1 MIDYG
6 PDAILMSG
14 LDGANWRLADYEKRD
29 GYKALRKII
38 EQKIKPED
46 IIADLKKS
54 ALRGRGGAGFP
65 TGLKWS
71 FMPRAFPGPKYVV
84 CNSDEG
90 EPGTCKDRDLLR
102 YNPHSVIEGMIIAGY
117 AMQASAGYNYIHG
130 EIWQV
135 YEQYEERR
143 TDEVARL
150 QRAARTS
157 MEWFEN
163 SARYVGQHPLQFT
176 FNLMS
181 RAKRITY
188 DNLAERDPALVQ
200 RVTEWFAAEN
210 GITHAPGTPA
220 PPPIFAPLELRGMR
234 LENRIAVSP
243 MCQYSAVD
251 GVVGDWHLVHLGSRA
266 IGGAGLV
273 MTEMTDVSATGR
285 ITHGCAGMY
294 ADAHE
299 AAWKRIVDFVHASS
313 RAKLGI
319 QLAHA
324 GRKGSCNLPWEG
336 DDPLR
341 DARAWQTLG
350 PSALPFQPDW
360 PAPRA
365 MSRADMDAVR
375 ADFVAAVQRAARA
388 GFDLVELH
396 MAHGYLLSSFLS
408 PASNKRTDEY
418 GGTLENRLRF
428 PLEVFTAVRAAWP
441 AEKPLAVRVSAT
453 DWLPAGAGVTLD
465 ETVEIVRALRAHGLD
480 LVDVSSAG
488 NVPDSPVEYG
498 RMYQVPF
505 AERIK
510 HDVGLPVM
518 AVGNIQGVDHA
529 NTILAAGRADLCALA
544 RAHLVSPYLTLE
556 ASVRYGNAEHAWP
569 APYLPATPR
578 PRASGG

>member
-1 MIDYG
+1 
-6 PDAILMSG
+6 
-14 LDGANWRLADYEKRD
+14 
-29 GYKALRKII
+29 
-38 EQKIKPED
+38 
-46 IIADLKKS
+46 
-54 ALRGRGGAGFP
+54 
-65 TGLKWS
+65 
-71 FMPRAFPGPKYVV
+71 
-84 CNSDEG
+84 
-90 EPGTCKDRDLLR
+90 
-102 YNPHSVIEGMIIAGY
+102 
-117 AMQASAGYNYIHG
+117 
-130 EIWQV
+130 
-135 YEQYEERR
+135 
-143 TDEVARL
+143 
-150 QRAARTS
+150 
-157 MEWFEN
+157 
-163 SARYVGQHPLQFT
+163 
-176 FNLMS
+176 
-181 RAKRITY
+181 
-188 DNLAERDPALVQ
+188 
-200 RVTEWFAAEN
+200 
-210 GITHAPGTPA
+210 
-220 PPPIFAPLELRGMR
+220 
-234 LENRIAVSP
+234 
-243 MCQYSAVD
+243 
-251 GVVGDWHLVHLGSRA
+251 
-266 IGGAGLV
+266 
-273 MTEMTDVSATGR
+273 MTEMTDVSAEGR
-285 ITHGCAGMY
+285 ISLGCAGMY
-294 ADAHE
+294 ADEHV
-299 AAWKRIVDFVHASS
+299 AAWKRVVDFAREHSE
-313 RAKLGI
+313 AKLGM

-324 GRKGSCNLPWEG
+324 GRKASCNLPWEG

-569 APYLPATPR
+569 AQYLPAKPR